1 VGTFLVVPSCHLVAC
16 ILPVVASSI
25 AAAGTSGSIP
35 KIAGSRTVAT
45 AVHRTAAAA
54 TGRRQDLD
62 RNRLG

>member
-1 VGTFLVVPSCHLVAC
+1 VGTFLVVPSCHL
-16 ILPVVASSI
+16 VASSI

-35 KIAGSRTVAT
+35 KIAGSGTVATVAT
-45 AVHRTAAAA
+45 AVHSTAAAT